1 MGHRPSHHVALLC
14 AGIGLCLSSAAANSA
29 DAVKIEISKSD
40 CRRAAAYRPSADV
53 EYKPG
58 VDVNGRKVAPA
69 DLPGTPQIK
78 LPDVISLDVK
88 IDLSKYATIPS
99 GLSPE
104 ASAGTVKFDLRSGK
118 LTFNDQPL
126 DDEAAYELQAECQR
140 VLSGR

>member
-1 MGHRPSHHVALLC
+1 MS
-14 AGIGLCLSSAAANSA
+14 SSAAISA
-29 DAVKIEISKSD
+29 DSVKVGICKSD
-40 CRRAAAYRPSADV
+40 CLRAATYRPSANV

-78 LPDVISLDVK
+78 LPDVISLDIK

-118 LTFNDQPL
+118 MTFNDQLL
-126 DDEAAYELQAECQR
+126 DDEAAYELQPQCQR